1 MCATAMAAAER
12 PMLLILTGEDCGKAI
27 REAFSYAQSVSKR
40 LHVTQILG
48 SNLYHYG
55 RHDLVATRPFKREFL
70 LYIREEVLKRGKEE
84 ILALEDLAGEMGVPL
99 EVNSIESE
107 DILSTALSEA
117 KKGYDIIFLPR
128 QKKKL
133 FPLFERTLPGYLQK
147 KISGRIILC

>member
-1 MCATAMAAAER
+1 
-12 PMLLILTGEDCGKAI
+12 MLFILTGEDCGKAI
-27 REAFSYAQSVSKR
+27 REAFSYAQSASTR

-55 RHDLVATRPFKREFL
+55 HHDLVATRPFKREFL
-70 LYIREEVLKRGKEE
+70 LYIREEVLERGKEE
-84 ILALEDLAGEMGVPL
+84 ILALEELAAEMGVSL
-99 EVNSIESE
+99 EVDSIESE

-133 FPLFERTLPGYLQK
+133 FPLFKRTLPGFLQK
-147 KISGRIILC
+147 KISCRIVLC

>member
-1 MCATAMAAAER
+1 
-12 PMLLILTGEDCGKAI
+12 MLLILAGEDCGKAI
-27 REAFSYAQSVSKR
+27 REAFQYAKSASKR

-84 ILALEDLAGEMGVPL
+84 VLALESLAGEMGVPL

-107 DILSTALSEA
+107 DILSAALSEA
-117 KKGYDIIFLPR
+117 KGGYDIIFLPR
-128 QKKKL
+128 QKKRL
-133 FPLFERTLPGYLQK
+133 FPLFERTLPGYLKK
-147 KISGRIILC
+147 KISGRIVLC